1 MTRATTLQA
10 FVTISNELGL
20 GEEFLAKVAVQ
31 AVAEAA
37 CICSYCYQAFTS
49 LFEAQ
54 LDPSH
59 GTGAWALQE
68 LCDDFF
74 VLERFSICTSKQDR
88 CKKEAVVLRLE
99 TAFMAPDATPSL
111 KYRGISYL
119 RQNGFAATL

>member
-1 MTRATTLQA
+1 MTLAITLQV
-10 FVTISNELGL
+10 FVTLSNELGA
-20 GEEFLAKVAVQ
+20 GEEFLAKVAAQV
-31 AVAEAA
+31 VAEATYL
-37 CICSYCYQAFTS
+37 CSYRYQAFTS

-99 TAFMAPDATPSL
+99 TALMAPDATPSP

-119 RQNGFAATL
+119 RQNGFATKL

>member
-1 MTRATTLQA
+1 MTRRDFAVTGRTVDGVFMWIPWSMLHCFLQQSYEGYVATATKRSPR
-10 FVTISNELGL
+10 F
-20 GEEFLAKVAVQ
+20 
-31 AVAEAA
+31 
-37 CICSYCYQAFTS
+37 C
-49 LFEAQ
+49 EAQ

-74 VLERFSICTSKQDR
+74 VLERFSICTSEQDR

>member
-1 MTRATTLQA
+1 MNLGQVRNSWQKLQPKPLRRQHTYVATATKRSPH
-10 FVTISNELGL
+10 F
-20 GEEFLAKVAVQ
+20 
-31 AVAEAA
+31 
-37 CICSYCYQAFTS
+37 
-49 LFEAQ
+49 FEAQ

-74 VLERFSICTSKQDR
+74 VLEWFEKEC

-99 TAFMAPDATPSL
+99 TALMAPDATPSL

-119 RQNGFAATL
+119 RQNGFATTL